1 MGARKDGNV
10 AGGFEVWLAKRWLK
24 MTGWSSESAPPPV
37 PKAVVVS
44 YPHTTNWDLAYALA
58 VSRVHG
64 IRVRWIGK
72 HTLFRFPIGGL
83 MRWLG
88 GVPVDRSRNNN
99 LVAAAAEMLRQS
111 DNLYLLIPP
120 EGTRSK
126 STHWR
131 TGFYHIAREAG
142 VPILL
147 GYLDY
152 PNKKGGFGEVFSPSG
167 DLRADMEHFR
177 QYYSD
182 KHGLYLEK
190 EGPIALKDELA
201 GPAATETKR

>member
-1 MGARKDGNV
+1 MASKSDGNR
-10 AGGFEVWLAKRWLK
+10 AGKVEQWLARRWLK
-24 MTGWSSESAPPPV
+24 WTGWQAEPALPAV
-37 PKAVVVS
+37 RKAVVLS

-64 IRVRWIGK
+64 VRVRWIGK

-88 GVPVDRSRNNN
+88 GVPVDRSKSNN
-99 LVAAAAEMLRQS
+99 LVAAAADMLREA
-111 DNLYLLIPP
+111 DALYLLVPP

-126 STHWR
+126 AQYWR

-152 PNKKGGFGEVFSPSG
+152 PNKRGGFGEAFVPTG
-167 DLRADMEHFR
+167 DLQADMEHFR
-177 QYYSD
+177 RYYSD
-182 KHGLYLEK
+182 KHGLYLDK
-190 EGPIALKDELA
+190 EGPIRLKEELPA
-201 GPAATETKR
+201 GDAQARD